1 MFNAEGLHVELEAAL
16 EDQTHEI
23 HVTHELPGTKHPSN
37 VFFLM
42 KDSQL

>member
-1 MFNAEGLHVELEAAL
+1 MELEAAS

-23 HVTHELPGTKHPSN
+23 HVTHEFPGTKHRSN

-42 KDSQL
+42 KDLQL

>member
-1 MFNAEGLHVELEAAL
+1 VQLEAAS

-23 HVTHELPGTKHPSN
+23 HVTHELPGTKHRSN

-42 KDSQL
+42 KDLQL